1 MQQIMTNYLLDTNH
15 ASRLMANDAR
25 IADRLRRLRDS
36 AAEFGVPMTV
46 VGELYYA
53 VYASQRREQN
63 MRRLKDLLN
72 VVQIYPFDQAAAEEF
87 GRIQAEQK
95 VKGRPIRPL
104 DAQIAAVA
112 RQRRLTVLTA
122 DKHFTYIAD
131 LAVEDWLAE

>member
-1 MQQIMTNYLLDTNH
+1 MNQFMTNYLLDTNH
-15 ASRLMANDAR
+15 ASRLMADDAR
-25 IADRLRRLRDS
+25 ITDRLRRLRDS
-36 AAEFGVPMTV
+36 AAEFGASMTV
-46 VGELYYA
+46 VSELYYA
-53 VYASQRREQN
+53 VYASQRHEQN

-95 VKGRPIRPL
+95 VKGRPVRPL

-112 RQRRLTVLTA
+112 RLRRLTVLTA

-131 LAVEDWLAE
+131 LDVEDWLAE